1 MARIH
6 LVSDGP
12 EILRRRRL
20 VPPGRLVEVWQ
31 DLYVPGDFWIGETSK
46 GLLDG
51 AETPLPARL
60 TVEERYV
67 PIYYGPRICDD
78 ASLPREESLRSRVL
92 SAHGIGVAWIT
103 LDQLGQRAAY
113 ESAAPT
119 DPIFFLRAP
128 GGAAAHVWRLFQSRS
143 EAEAYMA
150 EYYGKDP
157 EAREWAQAL
166 PADSHKELLKRHAI
180 HD

>member
-1 MARIH
+1 MARIY

-20 VPPGRLVEVWQ
+20 VPPSRLVEAWP
-31 DLYVPGDFWIGETSK
+31 DLYVPGDFWMGETSK

-60 TVEERYV
+60 TVEDSSV
-67 PIYYGPRICDD
+67 PIYYGPRLCDA

-103 LDQLGQRAAY
+103 LDQVGRRAGY
-113 ESAAPT
+113 EPAAPT

-128 GGAAAHVWRLFQSRS
+128 GGTAAHMWRLFQSRS
-143 EAEAYMA
+143 ESEAYMA

-157 EAREWAQAL
+157 EARVWAQAL
-166 PADSHKELLKRHAI
+166 PVDSYKELLERHAI